1 MAKTTADP
9 AAAAAVAAAVSAG
22 PAAGKGLIAAAKADA
37 KAEEAIAVAS
47 SKTESVVL
55 DGSNGEAYVPSEE
68 EVVDYAVQLGME
80 LPDDA
85 DLLYVA
91 LEGLQAEL
99 PVQWKPCA
107 SPEGEVYYFNFETG
121 ESLWDRPDMEVHR
134 KQFMLAKAKARGG
147 ASGVGALEDDDGQ
160 AEEAAAAAAAAVK
173 EEPSAIAI
181 EAAHETSSDE
191 EDVVDPENPA
201 PGYDMKGEIMT
212 PMILPRPSGVP
223 SLDFE
228 TLAAKLKEEEEKE
241 KAADEEAKRLASMPL
256 PAGWETAESRSTG
269 QTYYVNTQTG
279 ATQYEFPDGVAEVW
293 QVYGA
298 SHRFGSKGIKDKP
311 TRRNSL

>member
-1 MAKTTADP
+1 MSAD
-9 AAAAAVAAAVSAG
+9 

-37 KAEEAIAVAS
+37 KAEEAAEKAVANS
-47 SKTESVVL
+47 ESVVL
-55 DGSNGEAYVPSEE
+55 DGSTGEAYAPSEE

-91 LEGLQAEL
+91 LEGLQSEL
-99 PVQWKPCA
+99 QAPWKPCA

-134 KQFMLAKAKARGG
+134 KQFMIAKAKARGG
-147 ASGVGALEDDDGQ
+147 ASGVGDLEDDDAQ
-160 AEEAAAAAAAAVK
+160 AEEGAAAAAAAAAGVK

-191 EDVVDPENPA
+191 EDAVDPENPA
-201 PGYDMKGEIMT
+201 PGYDMNGDEMT
-212 PMILPRPSGVP
+212 PMIHPRPAFVP

-241 KAADEEAKRLASMPL
+241 KAAEEEAKRLASMPL

-293 QVYGA
+293 AVFGA
-298 SHRFGSKGIKDKP
+298 SHTYGSKGIRDKP
-311 TRRNSL
+311 ARRNSL